1 MDFKYGEDE
10 RRRHS
15 YDNVPRSAYHLFQRF
30 VCFLVTQYFD
40 DRSAINTSTTRCG
53 GSLSGRNDGFF
64 MITSNIPGNE
74 NDRSMNVMHPSI
86 LEEVSAAV
94 RSGSVVLQVV

>member
-53 GSLSGRNDGFF
+53 GSLSGRNDGF
-64 MITSNIPGNE
+64 PGNE
-74 NDRSMNVMHPSI
+74 NDRSMDVVHPSI